1 MKKMLLSIAL
11 LFAINIAFTQNVG
24 IGTTTPNASAILD
37 ITATN
42 KGILPPRV
50 ALTSITDVATIAT
63 PATGLLVFNTTT
75 AGTTPNNVVPGYYYY
90 TGQKWL
96 RISNGGNAPGDLQY
110 WNGTQ
115 WVILPAGTTGQ
126 NLTICNGIPT
136 WGPCGTV
143 VTVLPTVVTNSIT
156 NVGATTASAGG
167 NVTADGGATV
177 TARGVCF
184 SKTLNPTTTDSLVI
198 NGAGGIGSYNAS
210 LTQLAPLTVYHV
222 RAYATNSVGTA
233 YGSDSSFTTSA
244 LTTPI
249 ITTNVVFGIG
259 ATGASTSCTITSNG
273 GSPLTAR
280 GIVYSLTPNASI
292 ANSVITDGGISTG
305 SYTATMP
312 GLTANTQYY
321 VRGYATNSLGTS
333 YGNEI
338 TFTTLGN
345 GFFAATYTFDSV
357 KTTSGLTDPSPLP
370 IVTGISFGAFSGV
383 GAGAPTTNSTAAFR
397 FSLTDWS
404 TGASNGS
411 DVFTSIAD
419 TTTKYFEVTITP
431 NVGVTLNLSSVSFK
445 WQRSGTGVRQSFVR
459 SSVDGYTNNLAA
471 SITPANAAL
480 SVVATNKFQITD
492 ATTSGTTGCTITLG
506 GVSFSSITTPIT
518 FRFYGIN
525 AEAVSGTFSIDDVVF
540 SGAVQ

>member
-1 MKKMLLSIAL
+1 MKKMLLSIAM
-11 LFAINIAFTQNVG
+11 LFAINIAFTQNIG
-24 IGTTTPNASAILD
+24 IGTTTPNTSAVLD

-50 ALTSITDVATIAT
+50 ALLSITDVATIAA
-63 PATGLLVFNTTT
+63 PATGLLVFNTAT
-75 AGTTPNNVVPGYYYY
+75 AGTIPNNVIPGYYYF

-115 WVILPAGTTGQ
+115 WVILPAGITGQ
-126 NLTICNGIPT
+126 NLTICNGVPT

-143 VTVLPTVVTNSIT
+143 IAVLPTVVTNVIT

-184 SKTLNPTTTDSLVI
+184 SKTLNPTTADSLVI

-210 LTQLAPLTVYHV
+210 LTQLAPLTVYHI

-249 ITTNVVFGIG
+249 ITTNTAFGIG
-259 ATGASTSCTITSNG
+259 ATSASISCTVTSNG

-280 GIVYSLTPNASI
+280 GVVYSLTPNASLD
-292 ANSVITDGGISTG
+292 NSVITDGGISTG
-305 SYTATMP
+305 SFTATLP

-321 VRGYATNSLGTS
+321 VRGYATNTLGTS

-338 TFTTLGN
+338 TLTTLGN

-370 IVTGISFGAFSGV
+370 TVNGISFGAFSGV
-383 GAGAPTTNSTAAFR
+383 GAGAPTANSTAAFR

-404 TGASNGS
+404 TGATNGS
-411 DVFTSIAD
+411 DVFTSVAD

-459 SSVDGYTNNLAA
+459 SSVDGYTNNLTA
-471 SITPANAAL
+471 SIAPANAAL
-480 SVVATNKFQITD
+480 SVAATNKFQITD
-492 ATTSGTTGCTITLG
+492 ATTTGTTGCTITLG
-506 GVSFSSITTPIT
+506 GASFSSITTPIT

-525 AEAVSGTFSIDDVVF
+525 AEAVGGTCSIDDVVF
-540 SGAVQ
+540 SGSVQ

>member
-24 IGTTTPNASAILD
+24 IGTTTPNASAVLD
-37 ITATN
+37 VAATN

-50 ALTSITDVATIAT
+50 TLNSITDVTTITA
-63 PATGLLVFNTTT
+63 PATGLLVFNTAT
-75 AGTTPNNVVPGYYYY
+75 AGTAPNNVVPGYYYY

-96 RISNGGNAPGDLQY
+96 RISNAGNAPGDLQY

-126 NLTICNGIPT
+126 NLTICNGVPT
-136 WGPCGTV
+136 WGPCGTIV
-143 VTVLPTVVTNSIT
+143 AVLPTVVTNSIT
-156 NVGATTASAGG
+156 NIGATTASTGG

-184 SKTLNPTTTDSLVI
+184 SKTLNPTIADSLVV
-198 NGAGGIGSYNAS
+198 NGAGGIGNYNAA

-233 YGSDSSFTTSA
+233 YGSDSSFTTTA

-249 ITTNVVFGIG
+249 ITTNTVFGIG
-259 ATGASTSCTITSNG
+259 ATSASTSCTVTSNG

-280 GIVYSLTPNASI
+280 GIVYSLSPNATL
-292 ANSVITDGGISTG
+292 ANNVITDGGISAG
-305 SYTATMP
+305 SYTATIT
-312 GLTANTQYY
+312 GLTANTLYY
-321 VRGYATNSLGTS
+321 VRGYATNTLGTT
-333 YGNEI
+333 YGNELS
-338 TFTTLGN
+338 FTTLGN

-370 IVTGISFGAFSGV
+370 TVTGLSFGAFSGV
-383 GAGAPTTNSTAAFR
+383 GAGAPTANSTAAFR

-404 TGASNGS
+404 IGATNGS
-411 DVFTSIAD
+411 DVFTSATD

-431 NVGVTLNLSSVSFK
+431 NNGVALNLSSVSFK

-459 SSVDGYTNNLAA
+459 SSVNGYTNNLAA
-471 SITPANAAL
+471 SIAPANAAL
-480 SVVATNKFQITD
+480 SVVANNKFQITD
-492 ATTSGTTGCTITLG
+492 ATTVGTTGCTITLG
-506 GVSFSSITTPIT
+506 GATFSNIIAPIT

-540 SGAVQ
+540 SGSVQ